1 MKLKQTF
8 IASIYITLKL
18 IFIALVVVLVLG
30 ITSLLISFSDW
41 QNLAK
46 EAITG
51 RNNLESGLMALENK
65 NWSLAVRSFEDANQ
79 NFLANDQSI
88 QSLRTSWFPA
98 KLKLGATQ
106 LNNLEHL
113 NASSLI
119 IARSA
124 LQVSRLAENIDPS
137 SLNSEDNFQALSLDK
152 KAAFLQSLIA
162 LEPEL
167 NGLKAN
173 LSLALIRLESIPE
186 FSILWP
192 IRGEL
197 RDLKDQ
203 LELGKDLIS
212 KTLPIVRLL
221 PAFSGYPD
229 EVHYLIMFQNND
241 ELRPTGGFLGSYA
254 RLDIANF
261 GEIKKIEASDI
272 YHLDMPSIGKTS
284 YEAPAPITKYLGVEN
299 WYLRDANWSPDWPT
313 AAKQI
318 QEMFQAE
325 SLAAGQVEPELNGIL
340 AITPDFVANLLR
352 VTGPITIRGETY
364 APENM
369 QALLQYNVEVAYREE
384 GISSWDRKD
393 IINELITELEKRL
406 VNLPLRDYPELINR
420 LSLSLERKDLLL
432 YFNNPNIQS
441 VALSL
446 GAAGEIK
453 NTEDDYFMVVDSNL
467 AAFKSDAVMKKNI
480 HYNLKEVNNR
490 LESSLKLSYYHGGDF
505 DWRTTRYRS
514 YTRILAPLGSE
525 LINIEGLNMSEADL
539 IDYDD
544 PHLNKRVFGFFW
556 TIEPGRSRE
565 LTINYYLPNRIK
577 EQLSSN
583 NQYNLYIQRQ
593 PGSRN
598 ERLNIAV
605 ELNKDFDQM
614 MPNIINNELKKNGA
628 YWTDKLEQDKE
639 FRVILK

>member
-1 MKLKQTF
+1 MQSKQILMKSLR
-8 IASIYITLKL
+8 ISLKL
-18 IFIALVVVLVLG
+18 ILISLVLILLLG
-30 ITSLLISFSDW
+30 IASLLISLNDW
-41 QNLAK
+41 KNLTR
-46 EAITG
+46 EAVAG
-51 RNNLESGLMALENK
+51 RNNLESGLLALENK
-65 NWSLAVRSFEDANQ
+65 NWSLATTNFENANE
-79 NFLANDQSI
+79 NFIASDKAI
-88 QSLRTSWFPA
+88 KSLRVSWFPA
-98 KLKLGATQ
+98 KLKFGTQQ
-106 LNNLEHL
+106 LNSLNNL
-113 NASSLI
+113 NASSMI

-124 LQVSRLAENIDPS
+124 LQVSKLAANIDPS
-137 SLNSEDNFQALSLDK
+137 SLNSEDNFQNLSLDK

-173 LSLALIRLESIPE
+173 LSLALISLNNIPK

-192 IRGEL
+192 IRAEL
-197 RDLKDQ
+197 KNLKEQ
-203 LELGKDLIS
+203 LELGKNLIS

-221 PAFSGYPD
+221 PAFSGYPE

-261 GEIKKIEASDI
+261 GEIKRLEASDI

-325 SLAAGQVEPELNGIL
+325 SLAAGQIEPELDGVL

-352 VTGPITIRGETY
+352 ITGPITIRGESY

-369 QALLQYNVEVAYREE
+369 QALLQYNVEVAYKEE
-384 GISSWDRKD
+384 GISSWDRKE

-406 VNLPLRDYPELINR
+406 VDLPLSAYPELINR
-420 LSLSLERKDLLL
+420 LSMSLEKKDLLL
-432 YFNNPNIQS
+432 YFNNPSIQS

-446 GAAGEIK
+446 NGAGEIQ
-453 NTEDDYFMVVDSNL
+453 NVESDYFMVVDANL
-467 AAFKSDAVMKKNI
+467 AAFKTDAVVKKNI
-480 HYNLKEVNNR
+480 HYKLKEENNR
-490 LESSLKLSYYHGGDF
+490 LQSSLKLSYHHEGGF

-514 YTRILAPLGSE
+514 YTRVLVPLGSE
-525 LINIEGLNMSEADL
+525 LINIDGLNINEADL
-539 IDYDD
+539 TNYDDYD
-544 PHLNKRVFGFFW
+544 LNKRVFGFFW

-565 LTINYYLPNRIK
+565 LTLSYYLPENIK
-577 EQLSSN
+577 EQLN
-583 NQYNLYIQRQ
+583 NRGQYELYVQRQ
-593 PGSRN
+593 AGSRN
-598 ERLNIAV
+598 ERLNIAI
-605 ELNKDFDQM
+605 ELNKDFNQ
-614 MPNIINNELKKNGA
+614 IIPDIASSEFKKHGA
-628 YWTDKLEQDKE
+628 YWTEKLEKDQK
-639 FRVILK
+639 FKVIFK

>member
-1 MKLKQTF
+1 MKLKQAF
-8 IASIYITLKL
+8 IAGAYILLKL
-18 IFIALVVVLVLG
+18 ILIALVLILILG
-30 ITSLLISFSDW
+30 ITSLMLSFSDW

-46 EAITG
+46 EAMAG
-51 RNNLESGLMALENK
+51 RNNLAAGLSSLENK
-65 NWSLAVRSFEDANQ
+65 HWVLAKENFEKANE
-79 NFLANDQSI
+79 NFIASDQSI

-98 KLKLGATQ
+98 KLKFGASQ

-124 LQVSRLAENIDPS
+124 LQVSNLASNIDPTF
-137 SLNSEDNFQALSLDK
+137 LNSENNFKSLSLDR

-173 LSLALIRLESIPE
+173 LSLALISLENIPK

-192 IRGEL
+192 IREEL
-197 RDLKDQ
+197 QELKDK
-203 LELGKDLIS
+203 LELGRDIIA
-212 KTLPIVRLL
+212 KTLPIVRLA
-221 PAFSGYPD
+221 PAFSGYPQ
-229 EVHYLIMFQNND
+229 EAHYLIMFQNND

-254 RLDIANF
+254 RFDIANF

-284 YEAPAPITKYLGVEN
+284 YEAPAPITKYLGVDN

-313 AAKQI
+313 AARQI

-325 SLAAGQVEPELNGIL
+325 SLAAGQVETELDGVL

-352 VTGPITIRGETY
+352 ATGPITIRGETY

-369 QALLQYNVEVAYREE
+369 QALLQYNVEIAYKEE
-384 GISSWDRKD
+384 DISSWDRKE

-406 VNLPLRDYPELINR
+406 VNLPLSSYPELINR

-432 YFNNPNIQS
+432 YFNNPAIQS

-446 GAAGEIK
+446 GGAGEIRS
-453 NTEDDYFMVVDSNL
+453 TENDYFMVVDANL
-467 AAFKSDAVMKKNI
+467 AAFKTDAVLKKNI
-480 HYNLKEVNNR
+480 YYKLKEVNNR
-490 LESSLKLSYYHGGDF
+490 LESSLKLSYYHGGGF

-525 LINIEGLNMSEADL
+525 LISIEGLNMSEADL

-544 PHLNKRVFGFFW
+544 YELNKKVFGFFW
-556 TIEPGRSRE
+556 TIEPGGSRE

-577 EQLSSN
+577 QQLSNSEG
-583 NQYNLYIQRQ
+583 YNLYVQRQ

-598 ERLNIAV
+598 ESLNIAI
-605 ELNKDFDQM
+605 ELNKNFNQII
-614 MPNIINNELKKNGA
+614 PNITNSEHKENGA
-628 YWTDKLEQDKE
+628 YWTDKLEQDKIFKVI
-639 FRVILK
+639 FR

>member
-1 MKLKQTF
+1 MKLKKTL
-8 IASIYITLKL
+8 ITSIYTTLKL
-18 IFIALVVVLVLG
+18 VFIALFLILVVG
-30 ITSLLISFSDW
+30 ITSLILSLGDW
-41 QNLAK
+41 QDLAK
-46 EAITG
+46 EAISG
-51 RNNLESGLMALENK
+51 RNNLESGLIALENK
-65 NWSLAVRSFEDANQ
+65 NWSLAITNFENANE
-79 NFLANDQSI
+79 NFIASDKSI
-88 QSLRTSWFPA
+88 QSLRISWFPA
-98 KLKLGATQ
+98 KLKLGAKQ

-124 LQVSRLAENIDPS
+124 LQVSRLVNNINPT
-137 SLNSEDNFQALSLDK
+137 SLNNEDNFQSLSLDK

-173 LSLALIRLESIPE
+173 LSLALIRLESIPK

-192 IRGEL
+192 IKDQLKEL
-197 RDLKDQ
+197 KAQ
-203 LELGKDLIS
+203 LELGRDLIS

-221 PAFSGYPD
+221 PAFSGYPE

-261 GEIKKIEASDI
+261 GEIKKLEASDI

-299 WYLRDANWSPDWPT
+299 WYLRDSNWSPDWPT

-318 QEMFQAE
+318 ENMFQAE
-325 SLAAGQVEPELNGIL
+325 SIAAGQIEPELNGVL

-352 VTGPITIRGETY
+352 ITGPITIRGEVY

-369 QALLQYNVEVAYREE
+369 QALLQYNVEIAYREE
-384 GISSWDRKD
+384 GISSWDRKE

-406 VNLPLRDYPELINR
+406 VNLPLSSYPELINR
-420 LSLSLERKDLLL
+420 LSMSLERKDLLL
-432 YFNNPNIQS
+432 YFNNPAIQS

-446 GAAGEIK
+446 GGAGEIK
-453 NTEDDYFMVVDSNL
+453 NTENDYFMVVDANL
-467 AAFKSDAVMKKNI
+467 AAFKSDAVVRKNI
-480 HYNLKEVNNR
+480 YYKLKEENNR
-490 LESSLKLSYYHGGDF
+490 LKSSLKLNYYHEGDF

-514 YTRILAPLGSE
+514 YTRILAPLGAE
-525 LINIEGLNMSEADL
+525 LISIEGLNMGEADL

-544 PHLNKRVFGFFW
+544 YDLNKKVFGFFW
-556 TIEPGRSRE
+556 TIEPGKNKE
-565 LTINYYLPNRIK
+565 LNINYYLPNNIK
-577 EQLSSN
+577 N
-583 NQYNLYIQRQ
+583 NLNNNKEYDLYVQRQ

-598 ERLNIAV
+598 ESLNIAI
-605 ELNKDFDQM
+605 ELNKDFDHI
-614 MPNIINNELKKNGA
+614 MPDIINSDLKQNSA
-628 YWTDKLEQDKE
+628 YWTDKLERDKI
-639 FRVILK
+639 FKVIFK